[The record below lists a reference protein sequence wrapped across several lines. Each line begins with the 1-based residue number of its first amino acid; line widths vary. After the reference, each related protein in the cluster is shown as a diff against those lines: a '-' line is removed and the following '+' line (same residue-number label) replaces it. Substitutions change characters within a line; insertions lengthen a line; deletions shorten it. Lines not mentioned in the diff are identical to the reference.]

1 MFYINTKSIF
11 TPFVARNLLKMG
23 NPIIDIKPYKED
35 RKNERH
41 AICHVKRV
49 QYSGDILRIK
59 MNKYKKLKDYY
70 TMGI

>member
-35 RKNERH
+35 RNKTIFIFENTEKLQKDLVSASKHWLFLYTKER
-41 AICHVKRV
+41 
-49 QYSGDILRIK
+49 
-59 MNKYKKLKDYY
+59 
-70 TMGI
+70 T

>member
-35 RKNERH
+35 R
-41 AICHVKRV
+41 
-49 QYSGDILRIK
+49 
-59 MNKYKKLKDYY
+59 NKTIFIFENTEKLQKDLVSASKH
-70 TMGI
+70 